1 MQKIIIIPSRLA
13 SVRLPNKP
21 LVDIGGIP
29 MVVRVANQ
37 AQKANADKVM
47 VACCS
52 EEIKSTIEA
61 IGSTAVITD
70 PNLPSGTDRVH
81 AAAES
86 LSSLGPN
93 DIVVNLQGDL
103 PFINPQHIT
112 QVIDLLEQQSQFD
125 LTTLAAPITDK
136 SEINNPS
143 VVKVAFSPLNPDQT
157 YGHGHYFSRAT
168 IPHGADTF
176 YHHIGLYAFRKA
188 ALDKF
193 VKASPTLLE
202 VTEKLEQLRALDI
215 GLKIGVGIVDEP
227 PISIDTPEDLEKARQ
242 QV

>member
-1 MQKIIIIPSRLA
+1 MQKVIIIPSRLA

-21 LVDIGGIP
+21 LVDIGGTP
-29 MVVRVANQ
+29 MVVRVARQ
-37 AQKANADKVM
+37 AQKATADKVM
-47 VACCS
+47 IACCG
-52 EEIKSTIEA
+52 EEIKSAIEA

-70 PNLPSGTDRVH
+70 PSLPSGTDRVH
-81 AAAES
+81 AAAQS

-112 QVIDLLEQQSQFD
+112 QVIDLLEQRPEFD

-143 VVKVAFSPLNPDQT
+143 VVKVAFSPLGPDQI
-157 YGHGHYFSRAT
+157 YGYGHYFSRAAV
-168 IPHGADTF
+168 PHGANTF

-188 ALDKF
+188 ALDRF

-202 VTEKLEQLRALDI
+202 TTEKLEQLRALDI

-242 QV
+242 HV